1 MIVKLCL
8 RTLWDQSFEALIRG
22 RDSRDPAGDAAEPGG
37 GLLDSLRGHLV
48 RKAGGCF
55 LYVKLLLD
63 FVERGQIVI
72 KSDSFKLLPQSL
84 AELYQLAFNL
94 IFVSSPSY
102 EPVRALLAVCL
113 ASLSPLPLASVFTI
127 LASTSL
133 DPASDTSTSWA
144 QLQASYRLVSGSV
157 LVTR

>member
-1 MIVKLCL
+1 M
-8 RTLWDQSFEALIRG
+8 
-22 RDSRDPAGDAAEPGG
+22 
-37 GLLDSLRGHLV
+37 
-48 RKAGGCF
+48 RKAAGCF

-94 IFVSSPSY
+94 MFVSSPSY

-113 ASLSPLPLASVFTI
+113 ASLSPLPLASVFSI
-127 LASTSL
+127 LSSTSL

-144 QLQASYRLVSGSV
+144 QLQASYRLVAGWV
-157 LVTR
+157 LVTRYKSKFYPTMNFTFDHLK